1 MKENNKSIYK
11 GSNKANISESQ
22 SGIFLVNM
30 ISKLYKL
37 VKITQN
43 QKNNS
48 KMSEMQA
55 VV

>member
-1 MKENNKSIYK
+1 MKANSKSIYK

-22 SGIFLVNM
+22 SDIFLVNM

-55 VV
+55 VE